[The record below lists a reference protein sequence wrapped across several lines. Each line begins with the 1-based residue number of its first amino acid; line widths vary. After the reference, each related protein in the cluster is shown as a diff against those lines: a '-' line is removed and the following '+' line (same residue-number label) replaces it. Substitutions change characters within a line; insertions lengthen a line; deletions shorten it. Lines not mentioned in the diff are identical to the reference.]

1 MHFFNFVIPYSY
13 GQRRGIN
20 VLQGS
25 ILIIFSHASTS
36 TSANSEGRVDYV
48 GVDEKEDVQLFYY
61 FIQLESDPDHDALML
76 WITGRPGCSTISGL
90 LYEIGLIQFE
100 ARFYNGSFPTL
111 ISTPYSWTKMASIIF
126 LDLPVGTGFSYART
140 TRASH
145 STDIQLCDQAYEFM
159 RKWFKSHPKF
169 TSNPFYVGGDS
180 NSGNPV
186 PIITQL
192 ILDGNT
198 FLRKHIMAD
207 YIV

>member
-90 LYEIGLIQFE
+90 LYEIVQ
-100 ARFYNGSFPTL
+100 
-111 ISTPYSWTKMASIIF
+111 MASIIF